1 MSTAIYFEPEGY
13 STSGPKLMGRNAA
26 GESFL
31 RGHAKFS
38 TQESFLAVTR
48 SKEAARPFI
57 KAVRSQQPDASIRII
72 DQALLGQKD
81 PPDTIFYPGPGL
93 SPHSFQRSKFGN
105 GCWSLCGIAHTTSSD
120 LAMDALVG
128 LLNSP
133 VQPWDA
139 VICPS
144 KAVKANIENVLN
156 AQMGFLRDSLGA
168 SQFTLPQLPVIP
180 LGIHAQDFVHTP
192 EDRSNARVRLGVADD
207 EVVVG
212 YMGRLS
218 FHAKAHPVSMYRS
231 LELAAERTK
240 KKIVVL
246 ECGWHGNELI
256 KRAFE
261 EAQSVISPSIRYIYL
276 DGRES
281 KNRDIMWASTDIF
294 CSFSDNIQ
302 ETFGIT
308 PLEAMAAG
316 IPVVVSDWDGY
327 KESVEDGEQGFKV
340 PTVSAES
347 GHGEEFARNFGLSL
361 ETYDRYCGNTC
372 MFVAV
377 DVQHA
382 TEKFI
387 SLINSEELRQELGL
401 KGKKRAESVYDWRVI
416 IPQYEELWSE
426 LSLIRK
432 KEAKIESEKTISWPA
447 RLDPFSSFAH
457 YSSDVLTSDTLLS
470 LVEDNLESSMH
481 RIRSYKSLKVFDF
494 AAKVLPSEEEFNT
507 LLLQLEGQD
516 RKASEVVENI
526 EPTRKEFCM
535 RALNWLLKT
544 DVIRIVK

>member
-1 MSTAIYFEPEGY
+1 M
-13 STSGPKLMGRNAA
+13 
-26 GESFL
+26 
-31 RGHAKFS
+31 
-38 TQESFLAVTR
+38 
-48 SKEAARPFI
+48 
-57 KAVRSQQPDASIRII
+57 
-72 DQALLGQKD
+72 
-81 PPDTIFYPGPGL
+81 
-93 SPHSFQRSKFGN
+93 
-105 GCWSLCGIAHTTSSD
+105 
-120 LAMDALVG
+120 
-128 LLNSP
+128 
-133 VQPWDA
+133 
-139 VICPS
+139 
-144 KAVKANIENVLN
+144 
-156 AQMGFLRDSLGA
+156 
-168 SQFTLPQLPVIP
+168 
-180 LGIHAQDFVHTP
+180 
-192 EDRSNARVRLGVADD
+192 
-207 EVVVG
+207 
-212 YMGRLS
+212 
-218 FHAKAHPVSMYRS
+218 
-231 LELAAERTK
+231 
-240 KKIVVL
+240 L

-382 TEKFI
+382 SEKFI
-387 SLINSEELRQELGL
+387 SLINSKELRQELGL

-432 KEAKIESEKTISWPA
+432 K
-447 RLDPFSSFAH
+447 R
-457 YSSDVLTSDTLLS
+457 
-470 LVEDNLESSMH
+470 
-481 RIRSYKSLKVFDF
+481 
-494 AAKVLPSEEEFNT
+494 
-507 LLLQLEGQD
+507 GQD
-516 RKASEVVENI
+516 RIKENHQLAREI
-526 EPTRKEFCM
+526 GS
-535 RALNWLLKT
+535 
-544 DVIRIVK
+544 V